1 MTIQEY
7 IRILRQ
13 RGWIIMAAALIAAIA
28 AFGVSYFQQ
37 ELYRATV
44 NVSTVPAR
52 ADWGLTNTATELMRN
67 FAMNARTLEVAQK
80 VIARAQLDKNPYELL
95 GNLQV
100 EPDASTF
107 MIKVQARDRDPDVAS
122 LIALT
127 VADEFVEERTQY
139 YAQQD
144 KRDRIEVKIVSR
156 AIEPEMLQPKPR
168 LNAIAGGVLGMLF
181 GVALVLLLTWLEAD
195 LLRTPLAV
203 ERTLG
208 LPVLGAIP
216 PAGYGREAA
225 GRSLGPARSG
235 QIPMPKTA

>member
-13 RGWIIMAAALIAAIA
+13 RGWIIVAAALLAAAA
-28 AFGVSYFQQ
+28 AFGVSYLQQ
-37 ELYRATV
+37 ENYRATV

-67 FAMNARTLEVAQK
+67 FALNVRTLEVTQR

-107 MIKVQARDRDPDVAS
+107 TIKIQARDRDPDVAR

-168 LNAIAGGVLGMLF
+168 LNAIAGGVLGLLF

-195 LLRTPLAV
+195 LLRTPLAI
-203 ERTLG
+203 ERALG
-208 LPVLGAIP
+208 MPVLGAIP
-216 PAGYGREAA
+216 PIGHAREAA
-225 GRSLGPARSG
+225 QPTVRPGH
-235 QIPMPKTA
+235 IPLPKTA